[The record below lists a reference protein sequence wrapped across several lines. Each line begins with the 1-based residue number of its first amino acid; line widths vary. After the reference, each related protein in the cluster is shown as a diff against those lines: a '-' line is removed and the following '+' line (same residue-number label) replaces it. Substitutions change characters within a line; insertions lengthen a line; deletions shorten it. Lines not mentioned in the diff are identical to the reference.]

1 MKNLFGFIFLSVTL
15 ANLFGVSSPKSIA
28 FNLLSQWDDR
38 WVWEKP
44 PKQIVIISASSEGP
58 VGFAIDEI
66 TSAGKEAGMTVSV
79 QKDNK
84 PNTNQTVVIHLL
96 STAETAGKEMR
107 CHTPESYS
115 IRTKYDKNGLMI
127 RVLANDAVGA
137 MYGGL
142 DVAEYIRNQQLDRVK
157 DSDPKPYIANRGIK
171 FNLPLDLRTPSYSD
185 ISDAFQQNIP
195 VVWDMDFWMKQFD
208 EMARNRYNT
217 ISLWTLNAF
226 PSMVK
231 VPEFPDI
238 SLNDVWRTKY
248 RPDHQ
253 YSDLGKDFTDDK
265 MMAEYDLIKK
275 ITIDEKIAFW
285 RQVMAYAKSRGIK
298 TYLFTWN
305 IFTYGIDSKYGID
318 ESRDNTTTIKYFRAA
333 TREFIL
339 TYPDLAGIGITAGE
353 NMEPQNNNLKTGIE
367 EWLWKTYGEGIN
379 DALTIQPKRDF
390 KLIHRFHFT
399 AMASVI
405 EAFKDLRCP
414 LQFSLKYSVAHQ
426 HSIANPPFVLPA
438 MPYFSENRQ
447 TWFTVRN
454 DDFYAVRWGSE
465 EYARAYIKSM
475 PGIEE
480 RKVAGFYMGP
490 DGYCWGK
497 DFLTKDADP
506 ERQLIIDKQWYSF
519 MLYGRLAYNPNLPS
533 DVFNYALERHYPGF
547 DTKTLYKAWNAA
559 SMIFPWATRQIWGD
573 IDLKW
578 YPEACWSSPL
588 RYKGFITVKD
598 VVEIE
603 PVKGSNIINIS
614 QWAQEYI
621 SGKPSGR
628 ISPIQVA
635 DSLESYA
642 RKAAYYLKQLPPR
655 KTGSFSQAD
664 QLLGDIELFILIG
677 QYYSCK
683 IRAAA
688 YIALYNY
695 YGIDEDKK
703 MALQLIVKAQD
714 DWQHYSALYDSK
726 YKSALYN
733 RLGIV
738 DVIAIR
744 ENVKRDIDIVNNWK
758 VGDIRQYES
767 KTRTE
772 EPFRQ

>member
-1 MKNLFGFIFLSVTL
+1 
-15 ANLFGVSSPKSIA
+15 
-28 FNLLSQWDDR
+28 
-38 WVWEKP
+38 
-44 PKQIVIISASSEGP
+44 
-58 VGFAIDEI
+58 
-66 TSAGKEAGMTVSV
+66 
-79 QKDNK
+79 
-84 PNTNQTVVIHLL
+84 
-96 STAETAGKEMR
+96 
-107 CHTPESYS
+107 
-115 IRTKYDKNGLMI
+115 
-127 RVLANDAVGA
+127 

-142 DVAEYIRNQQLDRVK
+142 DIAECIRNNQLECIK
-157 DSDPKPYIANRGIK
+157 DYDQKPYISNRGIK

-195 VVWDMDFWMKQFD
+195 VVWDIEFWKKHFD
-208 EMARNRYNT
+208 EMARNRFNT
-217 ISLWTLNAF
+217 ITLWTLQAF

-238 SLNDVWRTKY
+238 SLNDVWRSKHKPT
-248 RPDHQ
+248 RQ
-253 YSDLGKDFTDDK
+253 YSDLGLGFTNDE
-265 MMAEYDLIKK
+265 MMAEYEVLKK

-305 IFTYGIDSKYGID
+305 IFTYGIDGKYGITD
-318 ESRDNTTTIKYFRAA
+318 SRDNETTIKYFRAA

-353 NMEPQNNNLKTGIE
+353 NMEPQNRNLNVGIE

-379 DALTIQPKRDF
+379 DALTKQPDREF
-390 KLIHRFHFT
+390 KLIHRFHLA
-399 AMASVI
+399 AMSSI
-405 EAFKDLRCP
+405 LEEFKDLKCP
-414 LQFSLKYSVAHQ
+414 IQFSLKYSVAHM
-426 HSIANPPFVLPA
+426 HSIVNPPFVLPA
-438 MPYFSENRQ
+438 MPHFSEDRQ

-454 DDFYAVRWGSE
+454 DDYYAIRWGGE
-465 EYARAYIKSM
+465 DYARAYIKAI

-480 RKVAGFYMGP
+480 NKVAGFYMGP

-497 DFLTKDADP
+497 DFLAKDGNA

-519 MLYGRLAYNPNLPS
+519 MLYGRLAYNPDLPAET
-533 DVFNYALERHYPGF
+533 FNNAIKRHYPNLNSR
-547 DTKTLYKAWNAA
+547 TLHNAWNAA

-578 YPEACWSSPL
+578 FPEACWSSPM
-588 RYKGFITVKD
+588 RYKGFINIKD

-603 PVKGSNIINIS
+603 PISGSNIINIS
-614 QWAQEYI
+614 QWAQEYNSDRH
-621 SGKPSGR
+621 SGQ

-635 DSLESYA
+635 DTLEYYA
-642 RKAAYYLKQLPPR
+642 RKTEIYLKQLPPR
-655 KTGSFSQAD
+655 KEGSFTQTD
-664 QLLGDIELFILIG
+664 QLLGDIELFMLIG
-677 QYYSCK
+677 RYYARK

-695 YGIDEDKK
+695 HGIEDDKET
-703 MALQLIVKAQD
+703 ALNLITKAKD
-714 DWQHYSALYDSK
+714 DWMQYSTLYDSK

-744 ENVKRDIDIVNNWK
+744 ENVNNDIDIVRNWK
-758 VGDIRQYES
+758 VGDIQKYEIR
-767 KTRTE
+767 TRTE
-772 EPFRQ
+772 VPFRR